1 MLIAGPAVAP
11 TLSQQLSGWRSE
23 APRLSHLRPRRHN
36 RSEGSRPYVRRVLV
50 ARPRGK
56 QGSGVALDRPEPS
69 PKLSEGGP

>member
-1 MLIAGPAVAP
+1 MIAGMGYGEFCAFKY
-11 TLSQQLSGWRSE
+11 RESE
-23 APRLSHLRPRRHN
+23 PVP
-36 RSEGSRPYVRRVLV
+36 RPYVRRMLV

>member
-1 MLIAGPAVAP
+1 MARSAAKAGVKALNAAPA
-11 TLSQQLSGWRSE
+11 E
-23 APRLSHLRPRRHN
+23 AP
-36 RSEGSRPYVRRVLV
+36 RPYVRRVLV